1 MAVTQGT
8 MVKSF
13 VSAID
18 FLDQRDID
26 PNIYDQSRDRAFTDI
41 MKMVNR
47 TKPAKMFFYNNFVNN
62 DVYETALV
70 GTGSTSAAAGGTGSL
85 VILAASNYQFPRVGD
100 LIKTSNAAN
109 VGKQALITAVTVVS
123 GTSATCVIKPVDNG
137 AFTLTVADQVQFGS
151 NAFPE
156 QSGAPKNRRYGLTKY
171 YNNIQIFREVDEISD
186 VQKVAKIEVNVGG
199 DYHILPYQTVQKVI
213 KLNGDISVQM
223 LAGTASASSLV
234 GTPFTNNTLFT
245 NSAPGAATP
254 TLTATDGAGNTG
266 IPVQTTGGLDW
277 YCINYGINDSAATL
291 GTFTFVELDEI
302 IDNFIA
308 NKAPTDMM
316 VFMGSRAYRLISK
329 FLKQLGSSS
338 VDSRR
343 LNVDG
348 KDFDFNV
355 EHLSYGGYEFDF
367 VHVPIFDHPQLFS
380 ATLVADVNG
389 SMYFVPKDQV
399 DTVDNGRQPRMQIRY
414 TPTPFM
420 GSAANKSSNG
430 MITEW
435 RTGALAEIPTS
446 STMQLHTDWETAQGL
461 ECLAVKHF
469 QKYRVI

>member
-1 MAVTQGT
+1 MPVSSGT

-41 MKMVNR
+41 MKIVNR

-62 DVYETALV
+62 DVYEVATISAV
-70 GTGSTSAAAGGTGSL
+70 TTTGAVTVVFTITGGAYL
-85 VILAASNYQFPRVGD
+85 FPRVGD
-100 LIKTSNAAN
+100 LIKTSSTSN
-109 VGKQALITAVTVVS
+109 VGKQALVTIVDTTTTPGSAIITAKS
-123 GTSATCVIKPVDNG
+123 VDNTNFAVVVG
-137 AFTLTVADQVQFGS
+137 DRVQFGS

-156 QSGAPKNRRYGLTKY
+156 QSGAPSNRRYGLTKY

-223 LAGTASASSLV
+223 LAGTQSTT
-234 GTPFTNNTLFT
+234 GFTNASPF
-245 NSAPGAATP
+245 ATTP
-254 TLTATDGAGNTG
+254 VLTGSNGLP
-266 IPVQTTGGLDW
+266 IQTTGGLDW
-277 YCINYGINDSAATL
+277 YVTNYGISDSATTL
-291 GTFTFVELDEI
+291 GTFGFVELDEI

-367 VHVPIFDHPQLFS
+367 CHVPIFDHPQLFS

-389 SMYFVPKDQV
+389 SLYFVPKDQV

-469 QKYRVI
+469 QKFRVI

>member
-1 MAVTQGT
+1 MAVSQGT
-8 MVKSF
+8 MIKSF

-41 MKMVNR
+41 MKIVNR
-47 TKPAKMFFYNNFVNN
+47 TKPAKMFFYNNFVNA
-62 DVYETALV
+62 DVYEVATV
-70 GTGSTSAAAGGTGSL
+70 NSGTSVAAGNSQTGTI
-85 VILAASNYQFPRVGD
+85 VILASSAYQFPRVGD
-100 LIKTSNAAN
+100 LIKTSNSNN
-109 VGKQALITAVTVVS
+109 VGKQALVTNVS
-123 GTSATCVIKPVDNG
+123 VSTGVSATLTIASVDAT
-137 AFTLTVADQVQFGS
+137 AFTVTAGDKIQFGS

-156 QSGAPKNRRYGLTKY
+156 QSTAPSNRRYGLTKY
-171 YNNIQIFREVDEISD
+171 YNTIQIFREVDEISD

-223 LAGTASASSLV
+223 LAGTQSATGFTGAS
-234 GTPFTNNTLFT
+234 PFT
-245 NSAPGAATP
+245 
-254 TLTATDGAGNTG
+254 GNLSIG
-266 IPVQTTGGLDW
+266 GSPVQTTGGLDW
-277 YCINYGINDSAATL
+277 YVTTYGISDQASTL
-291 GTFTFVELDEI
+291 GTFGFVELDEI
-302 IDNFIA
+302 IDNLIA

-343 LNVDG
+343 LMVDG
-348 KDFDFNV
+348 KSFDFNV

>member
-1 MAVTQGT
+1 MAASQGT

-41 MKMVNR
+41 MKIVNR

-62 DVYETALV
+62 DVYEVATV
-70 GTGSTSAAAGGTGSL
+70 SSVTTTGAATIVFTITGG
-85 VILAASNYQFPRVGD
+85 AYQFPRVGD
-100 LIKTSNAAN
+100 LIKTSNASN
-109 VGKQALITAVTVVS
+109 VGKQALVTIADTTTTPGSCIITAKSVDGTNMAVV
-123 GTSATCVIKPVDNG
+123 INDK
-137 AFTLTVADQVQFGS
+137 VQFGS

-156 QSGAPKNRRYGLTKY
+156 QSSAPANRRYGLTKY
-171 YNNIQIFREVDEISD
+171 YNTIQVFREVDEISD

-223 LAGTASASSLV
+223 LAGTQSTT
-234 GTPFTNNTLFT
+234 GFTNASPF
-245 NSAPGAATP
+245 
-254 TLTATDGAGNTG
+254 LTSPALTG
-266 IPVQTTGGLDW
+266 SNGLPVQTTGGLDW
-277 YCINYGINDSAATL
+277 YVTTYGISDSASVL
-291 GTFTFVELDEI
+291 GTFGFVELDEI
-302 IDNFIA
+302 IDNLIA

-348 KDFDFNV
+348 KSFDFNV
-355 EHLSYGGYEFDF
+355 EHLSYGG
-367 VHVPIFDHPQLFS
+367 
-380 ATLVADVNG
+380 
-389 SMYFVPKDQV
+389 
-399 DTVDNGRQPRMQIRY
+399 
-414 TPTPFM
+414 
-420 GSAANKSSNG
+420 
-430 MITEW
+430 
-435 RTGALAEIPTS
+435 
-446 STMQLHTDWETAQGL
+446 
-461 ECLAVKHF
+461 
-469 QKYRVI
+469 

>member
-1 MAVTQGT
+1 MAVSQGL

-41 MKMVNR
+41 MKIVNR

-62 DVYETALV
+62 DVYEVATV
-70 GTGSTSAAAGGTGSL
+70 TSVTTTGAVTVVFTVTGGAYL
-85 VILAASNYQFPRVGD
+85 FPRVGD
-100 LIKTSNAAN
+100 LIKTSNASN
-109 VGKQALITAVTVVS
+109 VGKQGLVTIVDTTTTAGSAIITAKSVDNTNLTVVA
-123 GTSATCVIKPVDNG
+123 GDK
-137 AFTLTVADQVQFGS
+137 VQFGS

-156 QSGAPKNRRYGLTKY
+156 QSSAPSNRRYGLTKY
-171 YNNIQIFREVDEISD
+171 YNNIQVFREVDEISD
-186 VQKVAKIEVNVGG
+186 IQKVAKIEVNVGG

-223 LAGTASASSLV
+223 LAGTASTT
-234 GTPFTNNTLFT
+234 GFTNA
-245 NSAPGAATP
+245 APFATSP
-254 TLTATDGAGNTG
+254 VLTGSNGL
-266 IPVQTTGGLDW
+266 PVQTTGGLDW
-277 YCINYGINDSAATL
+277 YTVTYGISDTASVL
-291 GTFTFVELDEI
+291 GTFGFVELDQI
-302 IDNFIA
+302 IDNLIA
-308 NKAPTDMM
+308 NKAPNDMM

-399 DTVDNGRQPRMQIRY
+399 DTVDNGRQPRIQIRY

-469 QKYRVI
+469 QKFRVI

>member
-8 MVKSF
+8 MLKSF

-41 MKMVNR
+41 MKIVNR

-62 DVYETALV
+62 DVYEVATVA
-70 GTGSTSAAAGGTGSL
+70 TGGITTGAPTVVFNITSGAYL
-85 VILAASNYQFPRVGD
+85 FPRVGD
-100 LIKTSNAAN
+100 LIKTSNSSN
-109 VGKQALITAVTVVS
+109 VGKQALVTSVTVSSTTATITAKSVD
-123 GTSATCVIKPVDNG
+123 GTNMTI
-137 AFTLTVADQVQFGS
+137 VAGDLVQFGS

-156 QSGAPKNRRYGLTKY
+156 QSGAPTNRRYGLTKY

-223 LAGTASASSLV
+223 LAGTASSYNNAINGGNL
-234 GTPFTNNTLFT
+234 GTNTLFT
-245 NSAPGAATP
+245 NASPASTTPFLTTNNASGVAT
-254 TLTATDGAGNTG
+254 
-266 IPVQTTGGLDW
+266 PVQTTGGLDW
-277 YCINYGINDSAATL
+277 YVTNYGISDSATTL
-291 GTFTFVELDEI
+291 GTFSFVELDEI

-446 STMQLHTDWETAQGL
+446 STMSLHTDWETAQGL

>member
-1 MAVTQGT
+1 MPVSQGL

-62 DVYETALV
+62 DVYEVATVSAV
-70 GTGSTSAAAGGTGSL
+70 TTTGAVQVQFDITGG
-85 VILAASNYQFPRVGD
+85 AYQFPRVGD
-100 LIKTSNAAN
+100 LIKTSSASN
-109 VGKQALITAVTVVS
+109 VGKQALVITVSVSSTTATITAKS
-123 GTSATCVIKPVDNG
+123 VDNTNF
-137 AFTLTVADQVQFGS
+137 AVAIGDKVQFGS

-156 QSGAPKNRRYGLTKY
+156 QSGAPTNRRYGLTKY

-223 LAGTASASSLV
+223 LAGTQSTT
-234 GTPFTNNTLFT
+234 GFTNASPF
-245 NSAPGAATP
+245 ATSP
-254 TLTATDGAGNTG
+254 VLTGSNGFP
-266 IPVQTTGGLDW
+266 IQTTGGLDW
-277 YCINYGINDSAATL
+277 YCINYGINDSATTL
-291 GTFTFVELDEI
+291 GTFGFVELDEI

-343 LNVDG
+343 LSVDG
-348 KDFDFNV
+348 KSFDFNV

-469 QKYRVI
+469 QKFRVI

>member
-1 MAVTQGT
+1 MAVSQGL

-41 MKMVNR
+41 MKIVNR

-62 DVYETALV
+62 DVYEVATVSAV
-70 GTGSTSAAAGGTGSL
+70 TTTGAVQVQFDITNGAYL
-85 VILAASNYQFPRVGD
+85 FPRVGD
-100 LIKTSNAAN
+100 LIKTSSTSN
-109 VGKQALITAVTVVS
+109 VGKQALVTSVTVVS
-123 GTSATCVIKPVDNG
+123 TTATIIAKSVDNTNF
-137 AFTLTVADQVQFGS
+137 AVAIGDKVQFGS

-156 QSGAPKNRRYGLTKY
+156 QSSAPSNRRYGLTKY
-171 YNNIQIFREVDEISD
+171 YNNIQVFREVDEISD
-186 VQKVAKIEVNVGG
+186 IQKVAKIEVNVGG

-223 LAGTASASSLV
+223 LAGTASTT
-234 GTPFTNNTLFT
+234 GFTNA
-245 NSAPGAATP
+245 APFATTP
-254 TLTATDGAGNTG
+254 VLTGSNGL
-266 IPVQTTGGLDW
+266 PVQTTGGLDW
-277 YCINYGINDSAATL
+277 YTVTYGISDTASVL
-291 GTFTFVELDEI
+291 GTFGFVELDQI
-302 IDNFIA
+302 IDNLIA
-308 NKAPTDMM
+308 NKAPNDMM

-399 DTVDNGRQPRMQIRY
+399 DTVDNGRQPRIQIRY

-469 QKYRVI
+469 QKFRVI